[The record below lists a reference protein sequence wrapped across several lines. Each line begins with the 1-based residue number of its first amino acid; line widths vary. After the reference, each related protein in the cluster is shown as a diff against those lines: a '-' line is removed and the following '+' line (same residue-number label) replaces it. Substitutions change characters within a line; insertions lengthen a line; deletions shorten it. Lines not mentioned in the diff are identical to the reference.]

1 MAQNTWS
8 TSLTAVLYVILVQF
22 FTPIVLHTNSAIRNY
37 PNGRYSVISWH
48 VMPVVNFGDGNSS
61 TARKPGTRQ
70 DKLPCFG
77 CRTSPRG
84 RVLGWC
90 NRHSIASNVKSR
102 TWRSTVGACA
112 HVKDAPPRAH
122 VIAGC
127 ARVQRVACLFQPATI
142 LNTSCMNCG
151 LFSSAVR
158 RGSVNDRGW
167 CTFGCL

>member
-112 HVKDAPPRAH
+112 TREGRSAQ
-122 VIAGC
+122 G
-127 ARVQRVACLFQPATI
+127 ARDSRLCSRTASRLSVPTSHYSQHLLHELWTLF
-142 LNTSCMNCG
+142 
-151 LFSSAVR
+151 
-158 RGSVNDRGW
+158 
-167 CTFGCL
+167 